1 MVNQAVLRLHVDGDI
16 SKPIRVLTEI
26 SCNERQG
33 PDGVDLVDLHRQAA
47 IAVVDS
53 ARQFHGSGSSSRWAG
68 CSATG
73 GAVKVD
79 GAMVDPPV
87 IKRAEQIM
95 RRADAGA
102 K

>member
-1 MVNQAVLRLHVDGDI
+1 MAWPRTIL
-16 SKPIRVLTEI
+16 
-26 SCNERQG
+26 
-33 PDGVDLVDLHRQAA
+33 AA
-47 IAVVDS
+47 TA
-53 ARQFHGSGSSSRWAG
+53 
-68 CSATG
+68 SATG